1 MVKERVR
8 VTIEIDTKS
17 DLARALRDRDVHS
30 IILVSDGN
38 EYEVVRA
45 KGDEWTEENANRA
58 REALRPAPG
67 IFSPEEAEELKQ
79 KIYEWREAGTRP
91 LS

>member
-1 MVKERVR
+1 MVKERVQ

-17 DLARALRDRDVHS
+17 ELARALRDRDVQS

-38 EYEVVRA
+38 QYEVVRVE
-45 KGDEWTEENANRA
+45 GDEWTEADANRA

-67 IFSPEEAEELKQ
+67 IFSPEEAEELKK
-79 KIYEWREAGTRP
+79 KIYQWREAGTRP